1 MVTEIRSM
9 GLSGIRGYGVTIE
22 CALSGGLPAID
33 VVGLPDTAVREAR
46 ERVRSAIKANGLK
59 FPASRITINLAPAW
73 AKKEGTLYDLPI
85 LLAILTAAGD
95 IKPIEKGSAFVGE
108 LSLGGEL
115 RPVRGALSMAL
126 AAEREGIKK
135 LFLPEENAPEAAFA
149 ENVEVYPV
157 TDVAQLLAHF
167 RGEEEIPPARPRVY
181 EPCEEFGVDFSQVVG
196 QENVKRALEIAA
208 AGGHNVLM
216 SGSPGSGKSM
226 LAKRIPSILP
236 AMSREEAL
244 ETTEIHSIVG
254 LTDRD
259 MPIINMRPFRAPHH
273 TVSPTAISGGGSRP
287 KPGEA
292 SLAHN
297 GVLFLD
303 ELPEFH
309 KDALEVLRQPM
320 EDGQITISRVAGA
333 ETYPCRFML
342 VCAMNPCKC
351 GWYGHPSGRC
361 TCSENAVKQYRS
373 RISGPMLDR
382 IDIFIDVP
390 SVEFSALSQRPDSET
405 SGDIRARVNAARRLQ
420 EERYEGTGVHCN
432 AHMTGEQIKK
442 YCALDD
448 RGTALMKG
456 AFDRLGLTA
465 RSFDKILKVARTIA
479 DMDGSENIQ
488 MQHLAEAIQYKS
500 AIK

>member
-1 MVTEIRSM
+1 MVTEISSM

-157 TDVAQLLAHF
+157 TDVAQLLAHL

-273 TVSPTAISGGGSRP
+273 TVSSTAISGGGSRP

-448 RGTALMKG
+448 RCTALMKG

>member
-157 TDVAQLLAHF
+157 TDVAQLLAHL

-216 SGSPGSGKSM
+216 SGSPGSGKSL

>member
-157 TDVAQLLAHF
+157 TDVAQLLAHL
-167 RGEEEIPPARPRVY
+167 RGEDEIPPARPRVY

>member
-157 TDVAQLLAHF
+157 TDVAQLLAHL

>member
-95 IKPIEKGSAFVGE
+95 IKPIERDSAFVGE

-157 TDVAQLLAHF
+157 TDVAQLLAHL

-420 EERYEGTGVHCN
+420 EERYKGTGVHCN

>member
-95 IKPIEKGSAFVGE
+95 IKPIERDSAFVGE

-273 TVSPTAISGGGSRP
+273 TVSSTAISGGGSRP